1 MSSEKNPALH
11 GAVLRTFFYYAV
23 PSMVGLIALTTTSL
37 VDGIFVG
44 NYVGADALASVT
56 LLVPLLTVLYALALM
71 FAIGGSVAAGTHIG
85 AKDPGTA
92 SAVFSQTLIATV
104 ATTALF
110 TLASIVFEP
119 WLFRLLNV
127 PAELTPMVAE
137 YFGILRWA
145 LIIQLTTM
153 VLYYFV
159 RADGHPILATISLLV
174 GSLGNIGLD
183 VFFVCQ
189 WGWGLAGAAWSTAI
203 AQVAQAAVLCIYF
216 FSRKR
221 TLHFIWRQSR
231 WPHFFRACY
240 NGVSEFINEIS
251 AGIIIWLL
259 NFLLI
264 ARLGVDGVAAF
275 SVVSYYIYL
284 SLMLTYGFA
293 DALHLL
299 VSQNFGAGNLQRI
312 RLFLSTA
319 IIGSSGIGLILA
331 VCLLLFRVQ
340 LTGWFLSGEDA
351 AIVEEAGRLA
361 FAVWPL
367 FLVNGINV
375 ILSCYLT
382 AIHQPTPSA
391 IVALLR
397 GLILPSCLLL
407 GLAQLFN
414 LPALRDHFTQWS
426 FLWALPLAEWIT
438 FIVAIALC
446 RRHRPDRFEPAF
458 PLQPV
463 GD

>member
-1 MSSEKNPALH
+1 MTPERNPALT
-11 GAVLRTFFYYAV
+11 GAVLPTFFYYAV

-37 VDGIFVG
+37 VDGVFVG
-44 NYVGADALASVT
+44 NYVGAEALASVN

-71 FAIGGSVAAGTHIG
+71 FAIGGSVGAGTHMG
-85 AKDPGTA
+85 ADDPGTA
-92 SAVFSQTLIATV
+92 SSVFSQTLIATV

-119 WLFRLLNV
+119 WLFRLLNI
-127 PAELTPMVAE
+127 PAELLPMVGE
-137 YFGILRWA
+137 YFGILRWT

-216 FSRKR
+216 FSRRR

-231 WPHFFRACY
+231 WSHLFKACY

-264 ARLGVDGVAAF
+264 GRLGVDGVAAF

-284 SLMLTYGFA
+284 SLMLTYGVA

-299 VSQNFGAGNLQRI
+299 VSQNFGAGNHQRI
-312 RLFLSTA
+312 RQFLSTA
-319 IIGSSGIGLILA
+319 LISSSGIGLILA
-331 VCLLLFRVQ
+331 VSLLLFGDQ

-351 AIVEEAGRLA
+351 AIVEEASRLA
-361 FAVWPL
+361 YAIWPL
-367 FLVNGINV
+367 FLVNGVNV

-382 AIHQPTPSA
+382 AIHRPTPSA
-391 IVALLR
+391 IVAILR
-397 GLILPSCLLL
+397 GLILPACLLL
-407 GLAQLFN
+407 GLAYLFDKA
-414 LPALRDHFTQWS
+414 ALRDSFSQWS

-438 FIVAIALC
+438 FAVAIAFC
-446 RRHRPDRFEPAF
+446 YRHRPDRFEPAF

-463 GD
+463 ED

>member
-1 MSSEKNPALH
+1 MSSEKNRALT
-11 GAVLRTFFYYAV
+11 GAVLPTFFYYAI
-23 PSMVGLIALTTTSL
+23 PSMVGLIALTTMSL
-37 VDGIFVG
+37 VDGMFVG
-44 NYVGADALASVT
+44 NFVGSEALASVN

-71 FAIGGSVAAGTHIG
+71 FSIGGSVGAGAHIG
-85 AKDPGTA
+85 AGDARTA
-92 SAVFSQTLIATV
+92 SSVFSQMLIATV
-104 ATTALF
+104 ATTTLF
-110 TLASIVFEP
+110 ALASMVFEP

-127 PAELTPMVAE
+127 PSELVPMVGE

-145 LIIQLTTM
+145 LVVQLTTM

-159 RADGHPILATISLLV
+159 RADGHPILATVSLLI

-183 VFFVCQ
+183 LLFVWQ
-189 WGWGLAGAAWSTAI
+189 WKWGLAGAAWSTVI
-203 AQVAQAAVLCIYF
+203 AQLVQAAVLCTYF
-216 FSRKR
+216 SSRRR
-221 TLHFIWRQSR
+221 TLHFVWRQSQ
-231 WPHFFRACY
+231 WSHLFRACY

-251 AGIIIWLL
+251 AGVIIWVL

-275 SVVSYYIYL
+275 SVVSYFIYL
-284 SLMLTYGFA
+284 SLMLTYGIA

-299 VSQNFGAGNLQRI
+299 VSQNYGAGNHQRI
-312 RLFLSTA
+312 RQFLSTA
-319 IIGSSGIGLILA
+319 LACTGGIGLILA
-331 VCLLLFRVQ
+331 TSLLLFRDQ

-351 AIVEEAGRLA
+351 AIVAEAGRLA
-361 FAVWPL
+361 YAIWPV

-391 IVALLR
+391 IVATLR
-397 GLILPSCLLL
+397 GLILPACFLL
-407 GLAQLFN
+407 GLAHLFDQ
-414 LPALRDHFTQWS
+414 AVFRDRFSQWS

-438 FIVAIALC
+438 FIVAITLC
-446 RRHRPDRFEPAF
+446 LRRRPDRFEPAL

-463 GD
+463 ED

>member
-1 MSSEKNPALH
+1 MTSEKNPALT
-11 GAVLRTFFYYAV
+11 GAVLPTFFYYAI

-37 VDGIFVG
+37 VDSIFVG
-44 NYVGADALASVT
+44 NCVGADALASVT

-71 FAIGGSVAAGTHIG
+71 FSIGGSVAAGTHIG
-85 AKDPGTA
+85 ANDPATA
-92 SAVFSQTLIATV
+92 SSVFSQTLMVTV

-110 TLASIVFEP
+110 ALASMVFES
-119 WLFRLLNV
+119 WLYRLLNV
-127 PAELTPMVAE
+127 PAELVPMVHE
-137 YFGILRWA
+137 YFGILRWG

-159 RADGHPILATISLLV
+159 RADGHPILATVSLLV
-174 GSLGNIGLD
+174 GSLGNIALD
-183 VFFVCQ
+183 LFFVCQ

-203 AQVAQAAVLCIYF
+203 AQVAQAAVLCAYF
-216 FSRKR
+216 FSRNR
-221 TLHFIWRQSR
+221 TLRFVWRQTR
-231 WPHFFRACY
+231 WTHFFKACY

-284 SLMLTYGFA
+284 SLMLTYGLA

-299 VSQNFGAGNLQRI
+299 VSQNFGAGNHQRS
-312 RLFLSTA
+312 RQFLSTA
-319 IIGSSGIGLILA
+319 LIGSGGIGLILS
-331 VCLLLFRVQ
+331 VSLLLFRDQ

-351 AIVEEAGRLA
+351 AIVAEASRLA

-367 FLVNGINV
+367 FLVNGVNV

-382 AIHQPTPSA
+382 AIHKPTPSA
-391 IVALLR
+391 IVATLR
-397 GLILPSCLLL
+397 GLVLPACLLL
-407 GLAQLFN
+407 GLAHLFGQ
-414 LPALRDHFTQWS
+414 AAFRDNVSQWS

-438 FIVAIALC
+438 LAVAIVFCL
-446 RRHRPDRFEPAF
+446 RFRPDRLEPAF

-463 GD
+463 ED

>member
-1 MSSEKNPALH
+1 MIPEKNPALT
-11 GAVLRTFFYYAV
+11 GAVLPTFFYYAI

-37 VDGIFVG
+37 VDGVFVG
-44 NYVGADALASVT
+44 NYVGAEALASVT

-71 FAIGGSVAAGTHIG
+71 FSIGGSVAAGTHIG
-85 AKDPGTA
+85 AKDPGSA
-92 SAVFSQTLIATV
+92 STVFSQTLIVTV

-110 TLASIVFEP
+110 ALASLVFEP

-127 PAELTPMVAE
+127 PAELVPMVRE
-137 YFGILRWA
+137 YFGILRWG

-159 RADGHPILATISLLV
+159 RADGHPILATVSLLV
-174 GSLGNIGLD
+174 GSLGNIALD
-183 VFFVCQ
+183 LFFVCQ

-203 AQVAQAAVLCIYF
+203 AQVAQAAVLCAYF

-221 TLHFIWRQSR
+221 TLHFVWHQTR
-231 WPHFFRACY
+231 WSHFFKACY

-251 AGIIIWLL
+251 AGFIIWLL

-284 SLMLTYGFA
+284 SLMLTYGLA
-293 DALHLL
+293 DAVHLL
-299 VSQNFGAGNLQRI
+299 VSQNFGAGNHQRS
-312 RLFLSTA
+312 RQFLFTA
-319 IIGSSGIGLILA
+319 LIGSGGIGLILS
-331 VCLLLFRVQ
+331 VSLLLFRDH
-340 LTGWFLSGEDA
+340 LTGWFLSGEDT
-351 AIVEEAGRLA
+351 AIVAEASRLA
-361 FAVWPL
+361 YAVWPL
-367 FLVNGINV
+367 FLVNGVNV

-382 AIHQPTPSA
+382 AIHKPTPSA
-391 IVALLR
+391 IVATLR
-397 GLILPSCLLL
+397 GLVLPACLLL
-407 GLAQLFN
+407 GLAYLFGQV
-414 LPALRDHFTQWS
+414 AFRDNVSQWS

-438 FIVAIALC
+438 LAVAIVFYH
-446 RRHRPDRFEPAF
+446 RFRPDGLEPAF

-463 GD
+463 ED